1 MNRLSE
7 SKTRATA
14 LAAGLALV
22 ALLGST
28 TQGHE
33 PTRLRT
39 LPATAFSPVRVPES
53 APTATPEPPYADFPA
68 TAGTDATR
76 RPKPAP
82 RASARAVAKPT
93 RAPAT
98 TKLTPKP
105 LATRHSI
112 TGKASWYCKAGVS
125 VCHHSY
131 PDRRGVVDLYAAAC
145 GKLRSAMGGGWR
157 GDRVRVTRLDTGR
170 SVVVRLIDWCGSS
183 DKTIDLYWDAMHA
196 LGGSGV
202 IRVKVSW

>member
-1 MNRLSE
+1 MNRLSD
-7 SKTRATA
+7 SRVRA
-14 LAAGLALV
+14 LALAMGMALV
-22 ALLGST
+22 AVLGST

-33 PTRLRT
+33 PSRLRT
-39 LPATAFSPVRVPES
+39 LPAEAFSPVRVAEPD
-53 APTATPEPPYADFPA
+53 PTATTTPEPPYAEFPA
-68 TAGTDATR
+68 LAPTGTTH

-82 RASARAVAKPT
+82 RPSARAVAAPT
-93 RAPAT
+93 KAPI
-98 TKLTPKP
+98 KP